1 MAAPSFP
8 HWAEFYQMFFP
19 LSRGNFIFFRS
30 FLFLFTLPKRRF
42 IFVPFLIFQ
51 RSAIPVRNKNDLG
64 RDPVSSL
71 VLRLAIPTMLAQF
84 INVLYSIVDRIFIGH
99 IPLVG
104 DLALAGVGVCGPIVT
119 LLSSF
124 AYLTCLGGGP
134 LFSMKMGAGD
144 NKGASAILSNCL
156 RMLLGMA
163 AGLSLLFFLL
173 RKNLLWWFG
182 ASADTFPYALT
193 YMTIY
198 ILGTAFAL
206 MATGLNNFLICQ
218 GRSGLG
224 MVTVVLGAVLNVC
237 LDPIFIFALDM
248 GVAGAAWA
256 TVLSQAASCLF
267 ALLAL
272 TQPTMPVPLRWGRF
286 NISICQ
292 KVLTF
297 GLPPFLTYALD
308 SVILIVLNT
317 VLQRRGGPGEGDAL
331 LTCCSI
337 VQSYMLL
344 IAMPLSGITLGCQGV
359 ISFNLGAGSALR
371 VKKAL
376 KCMFGLCFLF
386 AAAMLVVTH
395 LASPL
400 FVRLF
405 TQSEEL
411 RARSVALIKVYTAG
425 LLVMPIQ
432 WVAVDGSTALGQTRL
447 ALFCSLLRKTIFV
460 SAVVGLPCFLPAA
473 AAFCAEP
480 LCDLTAACVSATL
493 FLRFTPRTIAA
504 HCPAVDSL
512 DRAAV

>member
-1 MAAPSFP
+1 
-8 HWAEFYQMFFP
+8 
-19 LSRGNFIFFRS
+19 
-30 FLFLFTLPKRRF
+30 
-42 IFVPFLIFQ
+42 
-51 RSAIPVRNKNDLG
+51 
-64 RDPVSSL
+64 
-71 VLRLAIPTMLAQF
+71 MLAQF
-84 INVLYSIVDRIFIGH
+84 INVLYSIVDRMFIGH

-124 AYLTCLGGGP
+124 SYLACLGGGP
-134 LFSMKMGAGD
+134 LFSMKLGAGD
-144 NKGASAILSNCL
+144 REGACAILSNCL

-163 AGLSLLFFLL
+163 AGLALLFFLL

-182 ASADTFPYALT
+182 ASADTFPFALT

-224 MVTVVLGAVLNVC
+224 MATVVLGAVLNIC
-237 LDPIFIFALDM
+237 LDPLFIFVLGM

-256 TVLSQAASCLF
+256 TLLSQAASCAF
-267 ALLAL
+267 ALIAL
-272 TQPTMPVPLRWGRF
+272 TRPFMPIPLRWGRF
-286 NISICQ
+286 DFSICR
-292 KVLTF
+292 KVIAF
-297 GLPPFLTYALD
+297 GMAPFLTYSLD

-317 VLQRRGGPGEGDAL
+317 VLQRRGGPVEGDAL

-344 IAMPLSGITLGCQGV
+344 IAMPMSGITLGCQGL
-359 ISFNLGAGSALR
+359 ISFNLGAGDGGR

-376 KCMFGLCFLF
+376 RGVFSLCLAF
-386 AAAMLVVTH
+386 AAVMLVFTH

-405 TQSEEL
+405 TKSEYL
-411 RARSVALIKVYTAG
+411 MGRSVTLIKIYTAG
-425 LLVMPIQ
+425 LLFLPVQ

-460 SAVVGLPCFLPAA
+460 SNVVLLPFFFPAA
-473 AAFCAEP
+473 SAFCAEP
-480 LCDLTAACVSATL
+480 LCDVIAACVSAAL
-493 FLRFTPRTIAA
+493 FLRFTPQTLAA
-504 HCPAVDSL
+504 HCRPVDRL
-512 DRAAV
+512 ADPGI